1 MANLLTATAG
11 VVTVDPYRSG
21 GSATTGLG
29 DNAYKAAPSSKFGT
43 RELEFYSVTITD
55 VHVGYTASDS
65 TFAKAVR
72 GIQQVAEVFFVGTPS
87 SDAFVVAIAGDT
99 NNGQASG
106 NANDESLEVA
116 IERALAVSPGSA
128 TVAALT
134 ASGAS
139 IA

>member
-1 MANLLTATAG
+1 MADLTSIAQTYSNAGAAITTAYL
-11 VVTVDPYRSG
+11 P
-21 GSATTGLG
+21 A
-29 DNAYKAAPSSKFGT
+29 NNYKSVPSSKFGT
-43 RELEFYSVTITD
+43 RELAFYSVTISG
-55 VHVGYTASDS
+55 VHTSYTASNS
-65 TFAKAVR
+65 TYVKAIK
-72 GIQQVAEVFFVGTPS
+72 GIQQVAEVYFVGTPAT
-87 SDAFVVAIAGDT
+87 DAFVVGIATDT
-99 NNGQASG
+99 DNGQTSA